1 MSEERKKGDAKERKK
16 KSRQKKKERNDN
28 LSVSE
33 IITALVEENSQFK
46 HVNKH

>member
-1 MSEERKKGDAKERKK
+1 LDKERKKGDKERKK

>member
-16 KSRQKKKERNDN
+16 KSRQKKKERN

>member
-1 MSEERKKGDAKERKK
+1 MSEERKKVGKERKK
-16 KSRQKKKERNDN
+16 KSRQKKKERNN

-33 IITALVEENSQFK
+33 IVNALIEENSQFQ

>member
-16 KSRQKKKERNDN
+16 KSRQKKKERND

>member
-1 MSEERKKGDAKERKK
+1 LGKERKKGDKERKK

-33 IITALVEENSQFK
+33 IVTALVEENSQFK

>member
-1 MSEERKKGDAKERKK
+1 LGKERKKGDKERKK
-16 KSRQKKKERNDN
+16 KSRQKKKESNT

-33 IITALVEENSQFK
+33 IVTALVEENSQFK

>member
-1 MSEERKKGDAKERKK
+1 LDKERKKGDKERKK

-33 IITALVEENSQFK
+33 IVTALIEENSQFK